1 MDRRAY
7 ILQSLVIGIGI
18 LILGRLA
25 YMQLIDKSYRTR
37 AVSATIEKYV
47 IEPSRGL
54 IYDRNDK
61 LLVFN
66 QPSYDLHL
74 TYNLI
79 DPTADPQALC
89 DILGISKSEY
99 EARVNKDWNDVKY
112 SKNVPFLFYEKIDEV
127 ANAQLQ
133 ELLHAYPGFSTKVNS
148 VRGYS
153 HPNASHALG
162 YLNEI
167 DQERLDQ
174 AAVNYSSGDVLG
186 VAGLESTYE
195 RQLRGSKG
203 ATYQLKD
210 NFGRNVGEYNEGFGS
225 APAESGSDL
234 TTTLDIDLQVYA
246 EEIMQGKLGAFVAL
260 EPSTGEVL
268 AIGSSPSYDPNSLST
283 NADRT
288 SSFNKLQTDSLKPFF
303 NRATMAKYSPGSLFK
318 PMLSL
323 IALQEGVIRSDRYIT
338 CKGAYY
344 YKIYRWGCHA
354 DPGTRN
360 VTGAIQE
367 SCNTYFFTVY
377 RELVDKFGFDNPQQ
391 GLQLITD
398 HLYDFGLGNT
408 LNIDLPSEHK
418 GLVPTPDFYDD
429 MYDGKG
435 DWRSTYIISNG
446 IGQGEMEMTV
456 LQMANMAAILGN
468 RGYYISPH
476 LVKRFQATE
485 FSVDQSFRTRK
496 QVSIEKRHFEPV
508 IEGLERAVYSGTAGL
523 AAVPDLRICGKT
535 GTSQNTH
542 GKDHSV
548 FLAFAPRDN
557 PQIAL
562 AVIVENAGWG
572 SSYAAPIGGLM
583 IEKYLNG
590 EISPSRLWVEDLMV
604 QSKLIADV
612 QNVPE

>member
-7 ILQSLVIGIGI
+7 ILQSLVIGIGV
-18 LILGRLA
+18 LILLRLA

-54 IYDRNDK
+54 IYDRNGE

-66 QPSYDLHL
+66 QPSYDLYL
-74 TYNLI
+74 TYNLM
-79 DPTADPQALC
+79 DQDADPNPLC
-89 DILGISKSEY
+89 KILGISISEY
-99 EARVNKDWNDVKY
+99 QDRVNKDWSDVKY
-112 SKNVPFLFYEKIDEV
+112 SKNVPFLFYQKIDEV

-133 ELLHAYPGFSTKVNS
+133 EQLHAYPGFSTKVSS

-167 DQERLDQ
+167 DQARLDEGFGS
-174 AAVNYSSGDVLG
+174 YSTGDVLG
-186 VAGLESTYE
+186 VAGLEATYE

-225 APAESGSDL
+225 TTAESGSDL
-234 TTTLDIDLQVYA
+234 TVGLDIDLQLYA
-246 EEIMQGKLGAFVAL
+246 EELMQGKLGAFVAL
-260 EPSTGEVL
+260 EPSTGEIL
-268 AIGSSPSYDPNSLST
+268 AIGSSPTYDPNNLST

-288 SSFNKLQTDSLKPFF
+288 ASFKKLQADSLKPFF

-323 IALQEGVIRSDRYIT
+323 IALQEGIIRSDRYIT
-338 CKGAYY
+338 CNGAYF

-360 VTGAIQE
+360 VTGAIQQ
-367 SCNTYFFTVY
+367 SCNTFFFTVY
-377 RELVDKFGFDNPQQ
+377 RELIDKYGFDNPQQ
-391 GLQLITD
+391 GLQLITN
-398 HLYDFGLGNT
+398 HLYDFGLGSE
-408 LNIDLPSEHK
+408 LNIDLPSEHQ
-418 GLVPTPDFYDD
+418 GLVPTPEFYDD

-446 IGQGEMEMTV
+446 IGQGEVEMTV
-456 LQMANMAAILGN
+456 LQMANMAAIIGN
-468 RGYYISPH
+468 RGYYIAPH
-476 LVKRFQATE
+476 LVKRFEAAD
-485 FSVDQSFRTRK
+485 FSIDPDFRTRK
-496 QVSIEKRHFEPV
+496 TVNIEKRHFEPV

-535 GTSQNTH
+535 GTSQNPH

-572 SSYAAPIGGLM
+572 SSYAAPIAGLM

-590 EISPSRLWVEDLMV
+590 EINPRRLWVEDLMV
-604 QSKLIADV
+604 QSKLVAEV
-612 QNVPE
+612 QTERE